1 MSENPSRISANQ
13 YPLGSNVSVNRRTV
27 VAALALAI
35 APYQTAVL
43 FGADTGLTPRANPT
57 DASDQFVRVKS
68 VLELK
73 GTIQVKSANEGE
85 KVSQPTPIESRTNLE
100 FEEAIRTQ
108 RDSLNR
114 FAVQLFSQAESVN
127 DVQKHA
133 TTTKLRDECR
143 TIVRI
148 IDSQSRSANCLDNP
162 LTASERD
169 LVQGPISTIYLDL
182 LLPNV
187 AVELGDRWQLK
198 GEQLAKLLNFT
209 KVTAGGLKVTLVD
222 LDSKIG
228 QLEFAGDVEGDVQD
242 IKTTMKIDGKARVD
256 RASGLISWVALTLHE
271 KRQINEI
278 EPGFD
283 ITARVRILRE
293 GIESLSQSID
303 LAQLQRR
310 AHEDQ
315 ASELTRVY
323 SKLGAYQ
330 FVADRGWTIYTDSGV
345 DASLR
350 WIQKNH
356 TFAQCTLTNLT
367 DTEPGQQL
375 SIAGYQDDI
384 QKSMGKQLGQMLE
397 ATERVTNT
405 GLRMMRVV
413 SIGTL
418 NQVPMQWI
426 HILVSNDAGRHLS
439 LVFTMNAASSD
450 RFESQDLQI
459 ADTLEFTLRELPSLP
474 KDPTKQPNEKQN
486 ETAELQKAS
495 TVKK

>member
-1 MSENPSRISANQ
+1 MLLS
-13 YPLGSNVSVNRRTV
+13 
-27 VAALALAI
+27 
-35 APYQTAVL
+35 
-43 FGADTGLTPRANPT
+43 ADTGLTPPHNST
-57 DASDQFVRVKS
+57 DASDRFLRVKS

-73 GTIQVKSANEGE
+73 GTIQVKSANEGGG
-85 KVSQPTPIESRTNLE
+85 KVSQPTPIESKTNLE

-114 FAVQLFSQAESVN
+114 FAVQLFSQAESVI
-127 DVQKHA
+127 DVQKHV
-133 TTTKLRDECR
+133 TTTTLRDECS

-148 IDSQSRSANCLDNP
+148 MDSQSKSANCLDNP

-187 AVELGDRWQLK
+187 AVELGDQWRVK
-198 GEQLAKLLNFT
+198 GEQLARLLNLT
-209 KVTAGGLKVTLVD
+209 KVTSGAVKVTLVGS
-222 LDSKIG
+222 DSKIG
-228 QLEFAGDVEGDVQD
+228 QLEFAGDVEGEVQD
-242 IKTTMKIDGKARVD
+242 IKTIMKLDGKARVD
-256 RASGLISWVALTLHE
+256 RASGLISWIALTLQE
-271 KRQINEI
+271 KRQVGEI

-303 LAQLQRR
+303 LTQLQQKAR
-310 AHEDQ
+310 EDQ
-315 ASELTRVY
+315 ASELTRVH

-356 TFAQCTLTNLT
+356 TFAQCTITNLT

-375 SIAGYQDDI
+375 SIAGYQGDI

-413 SIGTL
+413 SIGNL

-439 LVFTMNAASSD
+439 LVFTMNAASDD

-459 ADTLEFTLRELPSLP
+459 ADTLEFTLRELPSFP
-474 KDPTKQPNEKQN
+474 KESVEQPKVEQN
-486 ETAELQKAS
+486 ETAGLQKAS
-495 TVKK
+495 TIKK